1 MHWVCIQLC
10 VRGTVIAMIFS
21 DGQCRQHEF
30 ADIQEILEAGLFL
43 FLAVYKYKTQADGKQ
58 LDTLSLS
65 SHHIDLIIC
74 SFFVVY
80 FFQ

>member
-43 FLAVYKYKTQADGKQ
+43 FLAVYKYKTQADG
-58 LDTLSLS
+58 
-65 SHHIDLIIC
+65 
-74 SFFVVY
+74 
-80 FFQ
+80 